1 MAACPLRE
9 SLPENAIGP
18 KRATVDADQ
27 TRGGTENPQIEANAE
42 KEFYN
47 EQAKNTTSRRRPDP
61 GASSGIG
68 SEFARVL
75 AEHGHDLVL
84 VARRTERL
92 LKLAGDLQQQYGTT
106 AIIIPTDLSQPDA
119 PAKIYSEVQTRG
131 IDVDILINNAGFNVY
146 GHFVQTNLDDQ
157 IRMIQVNVVA
167 VVALTKL
174 FVRDM
179 IRRKS
184 GRILN
189 LGSTGSFATAC
200 TRPARPLC

>member
-1 MAACPLRE
+1 LPATCSSNMGLR
-9 SLPENAIGP
+9 
-18 KRATVDADQ
+18 
-27 TRGGTENPQIEANAE
+27 
-42 KEFYN
+42 
-47 EQAKNTTSRRRPDP
+47 
-61 GASSGIG
+61 
-68 SEFARVL
+68 
-75 AEHGHDLVL
+75 
-84 VARRTERL
+84 
-92 LKLAGDLQQQYGTT
+92 
-106 AIIIPTDLSQPDA
+106 PDA